1 MNFNF
6 PTVLLAIVGASLL
19 GIRGVAGD
27 DLQRDFI
34 SPPESTKPGCYW
46 YWLDGHYSKE
56 GLTKDLEQMQ
66 EIGIG
71 RAYIGLIT
79 FMSRLPLNAELK
91 PWSDEWWSHIEHG
104 VKEGGRLGIDIGLFN
119 SPGWSMSGG
128 PWVEPAQA
136 MRYLVRTEL
145 RMKGPQMFS
154 GTLAAPG
161 ERAEFQ
167 DVAVLAYP
175 APSTGGEIVVQSNE
189 SVEMIALDADQPFT
203 ARGLVIQPAKAVN
216 HVVVELQASD
226 NGRDFRPVKT
236 FEVKR
241 SLLNANVGPLPL
253 APVSVSFPAITAR
266 HFRLVLNKPSELGEI
281 RLVSAPVVE
290 DFAGKALLK
299 MFQGTKPPFNFYV
312 WPDQDELDDPSLAVA
327 PKDVIPLSGKMDGNG
342 ILSWDVPPGEWIVAR
357 YGTLPT
363 GVKNA
368 PACRDTTGLEIDKM
382 SKEAVRHHFDSY
394 AGKLLKR
401 LPEQDRKALKF
412 LVADS
417 YEVGPQNWTDG
428 FETEFQKTYGYDPLP
443 FLPAVYG
450 TVVGSAEQSNR
461 FLWDLRRL
469 VADRIATE
477 YVGGLREV
485 AREHGMKVWL
495 ENFGHWGFPAEFL
508 QYGGQTEEIA
518 AEFWIDDGDKKGIVE
533 VPAAAS
539 AAHIYGKPVVW
550 AEAFTSPRQAYDHSP
565 RDFKKLGDWAYANGI
580 NQYILHVNVHQPWED
595 RLPGMNAS
603 FGSAFNRHN
612 TWYGMAKSWIDYQ
625 RRSSVLLQHGLHV
638 ADVAYYIGEDT
649 PKMAGSQ
656 SPPLPQ
662 GYASDFINAD
672 VLLTRAE
679 VKDQKL
685 VLPNGKSYRLLVL
698 PPSDTM
704 RPEVLERIAGFVEA
718 GLPVFGPLPDRSPS
732 LENYPACDKQVR
744 ELAAKL
750 EGRVLSGK
758 DLTQALSN
766 VPPDVS
772 GLNPKEILYLHRQSI
787 DTDIYFLSNQT
798 DKPQSLTPSF
808 RVSRPV
814 AEFWYPDLGKIQT
827 AHGEADAGRT
837 RVPVTLEPHGSI
849 FVVFRDTPTP
859 GALETVPEKSN
870 ELQEVQEIAGPWTV
884 AFDQK
889 WGGPE
894 KPVVFV
900 QLSDWSDSS
909 DHNIKYFSG
918 IATYR
923 KTFDFPETRNL
934 PPETSLILD
943 LGQVEEIARVTLNGK
958 TFPELWKPP
967 YRVDVTDALRE
978 GSNTLEIEVANP
990 WWNRLVG
997 AKRGVEG
1004 IAGPE
1009 PWVSNF
1015 SDKLFERY
1023 LSAENELLPGGL
1035 IGPVRVMTVE

>member
-1 MNFNF
+1 MNTNF
-6 PTVLLAIVGASLL
+6 PTVTLAIVCASLL
-19 GIRGVAGD
+19 CTRSVSGD
-27 DLQRDFI
+27 DLQRDFL

-104 VKEGGRLGIDIGLFN
+104 VREAGRLGIDIGLFN

-136 MRYLVRTEL
+136 MRYLVKTEL
-145 RMKGPQMFS
+145 QLKGPQTFS
-154 GTLAAPG
+154 GPLAVPG
-161 ERAEFQ
+161 DSADFQ

-175 APSTGGEIVVQSNE
+175 APSAGEEIVVQSNA
-189 SVEMIALDADQPFT
+189 SVEMIAMEADQPFT

-216 HVVVELQASD
+216 HVEVEFQASD
-226 NGRDFRPVKT
+226 DGKTFRSIKT

-253 APVSVSFPAITAR
+253 APVSVSFPATTAR
-266 HFRLVLNKPSELGEI
+266 HFRLVLKKPSELGEI
-281 RLVSAPVVE
+281 GLLSAPVVE

-299 MFQGTKPPFNFYV
+299 MFQGSKPPFSFYV
-312 WPDQDELDDPSLAVA
+312 WPDQDELDDPSLAIE
-327 PKDVIPLSGKMDGNG
+327 PKDVINLSKKMDASGT
-342 ILSWDVPPGEWIVAR
+342 LTWDVPPGEWIVAR
-357 YGTLPT
+357 FGTLPT

-368 PACRDTTGLEIDKM
+368 PACKDTTGLEIDKM

-394 AGKLLKR
+394 AGKLLER

-428 FETEFQKTYGYDPLP
+428 FAAEFEKTYGYDPLP
-443 FLPAVYG
+443 FLPAIYG

-461 FLWDLRRL
+461 FLWDLRRF

-477 YVGGLREV
+477 YVAGLREV
-485 AREHGMKVWL
+485 AQENGMKVWL
-495 ENFGHWGFPAEFL
+495 ENFGHWGFSGEFL
-508 QYGGQTEEIA
+508 NYGGQSEEIG
-518 AEFWIDDGDKKGIVE
+518 AEFWIDDGDNKGIIE

-539 AAHIYGKPVVW
+539 AAHTYGKPVVW
-550 AEAFTSPRQAYDHSP
+550 AEAFTSPRQTYEHSP

-580 NQYILHVNVHQPWED
+580 NQYILHVNIHQPWED
-595 RLPGMNAS
+595 RLPGINAS

-625 RRSSVLLQHGLHV
+625 RRSSVLLQHGTHV

-649 PKMAGSQ
+649 PKMAGLQ
-656 SPPLPQ
+656 SPPLPA
-662 GYASDFINAD
+662 GYASDFINAE

-685 VLPNGKSYRLLVL
+685 VLPDGKSYRLLVL

-718 GLPVFGPLPDRSPS
+718 GLPVIGPLPKRSPS
-732 LENYPACDKQVR
+732 LENYPASDRRVR

-758 DLTQALSN
+758 DLKQALAS

-772 GLNPKEILYLHRQSI
+772 ALDPKQTLFLHRQSS

-798 DKPQSLTPSF
+798 DKPQAITPVF
-808 RVSRPV
+808 RAQRPIV
-814 AEFWYPDLGKIQT
+814 ELWYADLGKIQSIT
-827 AHGEADAGRT
+827 AESVGSGT
-837 RVPVTLEPHGSI
+837 KVPMTLEPHGSI
-849 FVVFRDTPTP
+849 FVVLRDKPS
-859 GALETVPEKSN
+859 PEAVKAVAEKAEN
-870 ELQEVQEIAGPWTV
+870 LQPIQEITGPWNVTFDPKAGGPQNV
-884 AFDQK
+884 IAFDTLK
-889 WGGPE
+889 
-894 KPVVFV
+894 
-900 QLSDWSDSS
+900 DWSKDSDPS
-909 DHNIKYFSG
+909 VQFFAG
-918 IATYR
+918 TATYR
-923 KTFDFPETRNL
+923 KEFTFDATKRHAPDGRVV
-934 PPETSLILD
+934 LD
-943 LGQVEEIARVTLNGK
+943 LGQVEEIAEVTLNGE

-967 YRVDVTDALRE
+967 YRVDVTDAVRQ
-978 GSNTLEIEVANP
+978 GSNTLEIKVANT
-990 WWNRLVG
+990 WWNRIVG
-997 AKRGVEG
+997 AKRGIKG
-1004 IAGPE
+1004 IEGPE
-1009 PWVSNF
+1009 PFVSNF
-1015 SDKLFERY
+1015 SDKLFERH
-1023 LSAENELLPGGL
+1023 LSAESELLPAGL
-1035 IGPVRVMTVE
+1035 LGPVRLVTP